1 MAEQIVMQRK
11 VEGGPPTPAN
21 PLMPVAAGRITVGN
35 LELSTIA
42 GAAPPPER
50 DGVDTS
56 GSAAWNS
63 GCKFAAAVMEHLV
76 FLPPD
81 CRVLEVGCGCGVAG
95 IAVAERYGAATVLLT
110 DGQPRCL
117 DAAAANFGDAHR
129 ARCSTALLEWGDEAA
144 ATAVATAFN
153 PTIVLGA
160 DVGYDPGSH
169 AKLIATLK
177 TCVSAGKVAGELAD
191 LVLIEEARFR
201 DVSSWLWDSIKQA
214 GFALVERVDLGGRV
228 AYLRFKLDDQV
239 LV

>member
-1 MAEQIVMQRK
+1 MRDH
-11 VEGGPPTPAN
+11 
-21 PLMPVAAGRITVGN
+21 LHRYRAAGSMAGSMDYRLFRDNCASFVGTVCDRHMCVDLHNPEGVYTPTFAEMLN
-35 LELSTIA
+35 HPIDRLDELYPKSWANCVI
-42 GAAPPPER
+42 
-50 DGVDTS
+50 
-56 GSAAWNS
+56 
-63 GCKFAAAVMEHLV
+63 H
-76 FLPPD
+76 
-81 CRVLEVGCGCGVAG
+81 AG

-214 GFALVERVDLGGRV
+214 GFMLVERVDLGGKV

>member
-11 VEGGPPTPAN
+11 VEGGPPAPAN

-56 GSAAWNS
+56 GSAAWNG
-63 GCKFAAAVMEHLV
+63 GCNPV
-76 FLPPD
+76 
-81 CRVLEVGCGCGVAG
+81 
-95 IAVAERYGAATVLLT
+95 
-110 DGQPRCL
+110 PRRR
-117 DAAAANFGDAHR
+117 AANFGDAHR

-214 GFALVERVDLGGRV
+214 GFMLVERFDLGGKV